1 MLETIVSWIAS
12 VCSELLDFIVTA
24 FLGMMHLDLG
34 SISESFPALTVGYR
48 IFQSIGIG
56 LIVLIAVVQLFKFFL
71 GQLADVRDTPVHI
84 LLRSAIA
91 AMLIWFGGFFV
102 ELAID
107 LAKIPYDIFV
117 NYDATETND
126 GFFAVMRDNLGD
138 MNLIDGMTVSLG
150 EAAMLVL
157 SLILILLVGWNILKL
172 MLEVCERYLMIGVL
186 AYSSPLIYPT
196 FSSQATS
203 DIFKRWVGMFCGQC
217 VLMTISAWMLKIA
230 ISGFSLKVTDTN
242 VLFRIMLTLA
252 FCKIAQRADTYMQ
265 QLGIGVATTG
275 GNLLDEAIGFGMA
288 LSRGR
293 GKRGGAGSADGNGG
307 NSPVLGAGPDG
318 SLSRLGGFV
327 GGISNAAQRAAQQWK
342 SGAPVSEIGRELGK
356 NFRTG
361 LGIEKGWQAVKKGAK
376 NGSPGEV
383 IKGVGQMAGGAM
395 MAGIPANA
403 VARMNAARAEARR
416 EATQGAYAGAADFN
430 KRSADSRYKP
440 PQGENP
446 YQNPRGQGYDNTE
459 NMSEASKGVRDEQRE
474 AMQTASQYFAAQR
487 AANGV
492 GGYEVSDQNG
502 DVSLDETAEKAGLR
516 LDKGQDAPKIE
527 GRDDVVGDYL
537 AKNYE
542 DFAKNDEMQEYA
554 MNTVRDGSPLAAEQA
569 LNNPYCDLSGNDE
582 LGDAMLKK
590 AYGEEAITGKPETG
604 GQFTNISAE
613 TIGDNGRVIHT
624 DYVAPDGTMT
634 HYDIQNAEA
643 LNQEDGKARQFWDG
657 MRGNNAPVEGAGSG
671 ATMYVHNSNPTNTN
685 GTDSTASN
693 SGSGGTFGQQSGS
706 YGTSNY
712 QQPVQNST
720 PQSNTGNSNPSSSSS
735 GPLPQAPVGGG
746 SSQPVVNTPNAPTPP
761 TQNNPS
767 APQPQTQTIING
779 NSAQPIMNNMQN
791 NRQSQP
797 RQQGQQRPESNR
809 NKPDQN
815 QGEQREGIRLNGE
828 PYQGPD
834 DPSGGNGRPKKRKR
848 R

>member
-126 GFFAVMRDNLGD
+126 GFFTVMRDNLGD

-342 SGAPVSEIGRELGK
+342 SGAPVSEIGRDLGK

-361 LGIEKGWQAVKKGAK
+361 MGIEKGWQAVKKGAK
-376 NGSPGEV
+376 NGSPREF

-446 YQNPRGQGYDNTE
+446 YQNPRGQGYDNSE

-582 LGDAMLKK
+582 LGDALLKK
-590 AYGEEAITGKPETG
+590 AYGEEAITGRSENELG
-604 GQFTNISAE
+604 GQFKNISAR
-613 TIGDNGRVIHT
+613 TIGDNGRMIHA
-624 DYVAPDGTMT
+624 DYVAPDGTT
-634 HYDIQNAEA
+634 SHYTIQNAEG
-643 LNQEDGKARQFWDG
+643 LNEEVDRAKKAGTPVNTMAAQFIDGAK
-657 MRGNNAPVEGAGSG
+657 GNYTPVEGTGSG
-671 ATMYVHNSNPTNTN
+671 AKMYVYQQGHSISDPILNRHSLSEGPNNPNLPGGPSNSNPEL
-685 GTDSTASN
+685 
-693 SGSGGTFGQQSGS
+693 SG
-706 YGTSNY
+706 
-712 QQPVQNST
+712 
-720 PQSNTGNSNPSSSSS
+720 S
-735 GPLPQAPVGGG
+735 GPLPRTPLSGG
-746 SSQPVVNTPNAPTPP
+746 SSQPVINMPSSHQVRHTPQPIQNTPSESQT
-761 TQNNPS
+761 
-767 APQPQTQTIING
+767 QTQTIING

>member
-12 VCSELLDFIVTA
+12 VCSELLDFVVTA

-126 GFFAVMRDNLGD
+126 GFFSVMRDNLGD

-342 SGAPVSEIGRELGK
+342 SGAPVSEIGRDLGK

-361 LGIEKGWQAVKKGAK
+361 MGIEKGWQAVKKGAK

-582 LGDAMLKK
+582 LGDALLKK
-590 AYGEEAITGKPETG
+590 AYGEEAITGNAETG

-613 TIGDNGRVIHT
+613 TVGDNGRVIHT
-624 DYVAPDGTMT
+624 DYVAPDGTIT
-634 HYDIQNAEA
+634 PYEIKNAEA
-643 LNQEDGKARQFWDG
+643 MNQEVDKKPISGSVGQFLDGQFG
-657 MRGNNAPVEGAGSG
+657 KTTSVEGAGSG
-671 ATMYVHNSNPTNTN
+671 TPMQVTWHNGYRQPSQNSASQSNAENSNPAP
-685 GTDSTASN
+685 G
-693 SGSGGTFGQQSGS
+693 
-706 YGTSNY
+706 
-712 QQPVQNST
+712 
-720 PQSNTGNSNPSSSSS
+720 SS

-746 SSQPVVNTPNAPTPP
+746 NSQPVVNTPSAPTPP

-767 APQPQTQTIING
+767 VPQPQTQTIING

-809 NKPDQN
+809 NQPDQN
-815 QGEQREGIRLNGE
+815 QGGQRQGVRLNGE

-834 DPSGGNGRPKKRKR
+834 DLSGGNGRPKKRKR

>member
-12 VCSELLDFIVTA
+12 VCSELLDFVVTA

-126 GFFAVMRDNLGD
+126 GFFTVMRDNLGD
-138 MNLIDGMTVSLG
+138 MNLIDGMTASLG

-293 GKRGGAGSADGNGG
+293 GKRGGAGSADGKGG

-342 SGAPVSEIGRELGK
+342 SGAPVSEIGRDLGK

-361 LGIEKGWQAVKKGAK
+361 MGIEKGWQAVKKGAK

-542 DFAKNDEMQEYA
+542 DFAKNEEMQEYA

-582 LGDAMLKK
+582 LGDALLKK
-590 AYGEEAITGKPETG
+590 AYGEEAITGNAETG

-613 TIGDNGRVIHT
+613 TVGDNGRVIHT
-624 DYVAPDGTMT
+624 DYVAPDGTIT
-634 HYDIQNAEA
+634 PYEIKNAEEM
-643 LNQEDGKARQFWDG
+643 NQEVDKKPISGSVGQFLDGQFG
-657 MRGNNAPVEGAGSG
+657 KTTSVEGAGSG
-671 ATMYVHNSNPTNTN
+671 TPMQVTWHNGYRQPSQNSASQSNAENSNPEP
-685 GTDSTASN
+685 G
-693 SGSGGTFGQQSGS
+693 
-706 YGTSNY
+706 
-712 QQPVQNST
+712 
-720 PQSNTGNSNPSSSSS
+720 SS

-746 SSQPVVNTPNAPTPP
+746 NSQPVVNTPSAPPPP

-767 APQPQTQTIING
+767 APQPQTQTVING

-809 NKPDQN
+809 NQPDQN
-815 QGEQREGIRLNGE
+815 QGGQRQGVRLNGE

>member
-12 VCSELLDFIVTA
+12 VCSELLDFVVTA

-126 GFFAVMRDNLGD
+126 GFVTVLRDNLGD

-293 GKRGGAGSADGNGG
+293 GKRGGAGSADGKGG

-342 SGAPVSEIGRELGK
+342 SGAPVSEIGRDLGK

-361 LGIEKGWQAVKKGAK
+361 MGIEKGWQAVKKGAK

-383 IKGVGQMAGGAM
+383 IKGVGQMAGGVM

-430 KRSADSRYKP
+430 KRSADSRYKS

-542 DFAKNDEMQEYA
+542 DFAKNEEMQEYA

-582 LGDAMLKK
+582 LGDALLKK
-590 AYGEEAITGKPETG
+590 AYGEEAITGNAETG

-613 TIGDNGRVIHT
+613 TVGDNGRVIHT
-624 DYVAPDGTMT
+624 DYVAPDGTIT
-634 HYDIQNAEA
+634 PYEIKNAEA
-643 LNQEDGKARQFWDG
+643 MNQEVDKKPISGSVGQFLDGQFG
-657 MRGNNAPVEGAGSG
+657 KTTSVEGAGSG
-671 ATMYVHNSNPTNTN
+671 TPMQVTWHNGYRQPSQNSASQSNAENSNPAP
-685 GTDSTASN
+685 G
-693 SGSGGTFGQQSGS
+693 
-706 YGTSNY
+706 
-712 QQPVQNST
+712 
-720 PQSNTGNSNPSSSSS
+720 SS

-746 SSQPVVNTPNAPTPP
+746 NSQPVVNTPSAPTPP

-779 NSAQPIMNNMQN
+779 NSAQPIMNMQN

-797 RQQGQQRPESNR
+797 RQQSQQRPESNR
-809 NKPDQN
+809 NQPDQN
-815 QGEQREGIRLNGE
+815 QGEQRQGIRLNGE

>member
-293 GKRGGAGSADGNGG
+293 GKRGGAGSADGKGG

-342 SGAPVSEIGRELGK
+342 SGAPVSEIGRDLGK

-361 LGIEKGWQAVKKGAK
+361 MGIEKGWQAVKKGAK
-376 NGSPGEV
+376 NGSPGEF

-582 LGDAMLKK
+582 LGDALLKK
-590 AYGEEAITGKPETG
+590 AYGEEAITGNAETG

-613 TIGDNGRVIHT
+613 TVGDNGRVIHT
-624 DYVAPDGTMT
+624 DYVAPDGTIT
-634 HYDIQNAEA
+634 PYEIKNAEA
-643 LNQEDGKARQFWDG
+643 MNQEVDKKPISGSVGQFLDGQFG
-657 MRGNNAPVEGAGSG
+657 KTTSVEGAGSG
-671 ATMYVHNSNPTNTN
+671 TPMQVTWHNGYRQPSQNSASQSNAENSNPAP
-685 GTDSTASN
+685 G
-693 SGSGGTFGQQSGS
+693 
-706 YGTSNY
+706 
-712 QQPVQNST
+712 
-720 PQSNTGNSNPSSSSS
+720 SS

-746 SSQPVVNTPNAPTPP
+746 NSQPVVNTPSAPTPP

-767 APQPQTQTIING
+767 VPQPQTQTIING

>member
-12 VCSELLDFIVTA
+12 VCSELLDFVVTA

-126 GFFAVMRDNLGD
+126 GFFTVMRDNLGD
-138 MNLIDGMTVSLG
+138 MNLIDGMTASLG

-293 GKRGGAGSADGNGG
+293 GKRGGAGSADGKGG

-342 SGAPVSEIGRELGK
+342 SGAPVSEIGRDLGK

-361 LGIEKGWQAVKKGAK
+361 MGIEKGWQAVKKGAK

-542 DFAKNDEMQEYA
+542 DFAKNEEMQEYA

-582 LGDAMLKK
+582 LGDALLKK
-590 AYGEEAITGKPETG
+590 AYGEEAITGNAETG

-613 TIGDNGRVIHT
+613 TVGDNGRVIHT
-624 DYVAPDGTMT
+624 DYVAPDGTIT
-634 HYDIQNAEA
+634 PYEIKNAEA
-643 LNQEDGKARQFWDG
+643 MNQEVDKKPISGSVGQFLDGQFG
-657 MRGNNAPVEGAGSG
+657 KTTSVEGAGSG
-671 ATMYVHNSNPTNTN
+671 TPMQVTWHNGYRQPSQNSASQSNAENSNPEP
-685 GTDSTASN
+685 G
-693 SGSGGTFGQQSGS
+693 
-706 YGTSNY
+706 
-712 QQPVQNST
+712 
-720 PQSNTGNSNPSSSSS
+720 SS

-746 SSQPVVNTPNAPTPP
+746 NSQPVVNTPSAPPPP

-767 APQPQTQTIING
+767 APQPQTQTVING

-809 NKPDQN
+809 NQPDQN
-815 QGEQREGIRLNGE
+815 QGGQRQGVRLNGE

>member
-12 VCSELLDFIVTA
+12 VCSELLDFVVTA

-126 GFFAVMRDNLGD
+126 SFFAVMRDNLGD

-293 GKRGGAGSADGNGG
+293 GKRGGAGSADGKGG

-342 SGAPVSEIGRELGK
+342 SGAPVSEIGRDLGK

-361 LGIEKGWQAVKKGAK
+361 MGIEKGWQAVKKGAK

-383 IKGVGQMAGGAM
+383 IKGVGQMAGGVM

-430 KRSADSRYKP
+430 KRSADSRYKS

-582 LGDAMLKK
+582 LGDALLKK
-590 AYGEEAITGKPETG
+590 AYGEEAITGNAETG

-613 TIGDNGRVIHT
+613 TVGDNGRVIHT
-624 DYVAPDGTMT
+624 DYVAPDGTIT
-634 HYDIQNAEA
+634 PYEIKNAEA
-643 LNQEDGKARQFWDG
+643 MNQEVDKKPISGSVGQFLDGQFG
-657 MRGNNAPVEGAGSG
+657 KTTSVEGAGSG
-671 ATMYVHNSNPTNTN
+671 TPMQVTWHNGYRQPSQNSASQSNAENSNPAP
-685 GTDSTASN
+685 G
-693 SGSGGTFGQQSGS
+693 
-706 YGTSNY
+706 
-712 QQPVQNST
+712 
-720 PQSNTGNSNPSSSSS
+720 SS

-746 SSQPVVNTPNAPTPP
+746 NSQPVVNTPSAPTPP

-767 APQPQTQTIING
+767 VPQSQTQTIING

-809 NKPDQN
+809 NQPDQN
-815 QGEQREGIRLNGE
+815 RGGQRQGVRLNGE

-834 DPSGGNGRPKKRKR
+834 DLSGGNGRPKKRKR

>member
-126 GFFAVMRDNLGD
+126 GFFTVMRDNLGD

-342 SGAPVSEIGRELGK
+342 SGAPVSEIGRDLGK

-361 LGIEKGWQAVKKGAK
+361 MGIEKGWQAVKKGAK

-582 LGDAMLKK
+582 LGDALLKK
-590 AYGEEAITGKPETG
+590 AYGEEAITGNAETG

-613 TIGDNGRVIHT
+613 TVGDNGRVIHT
-624 DYVAPDGTMT
+624 DYVAPDGTIT
-634 HYDIQNAEA
+634 PYEIKNAEA
-643 LNQEDGKARQFWDG
+643 MNQEVDKKPISGSVGQFLDGQFG
-657 MRGNNAPVEGAGSG
+657 KTTSVEGAGSG
-671 ATMYVHNSNPTNTN
+671 TPMQVTWHNGYRQPSQNSASQSNAENSNPAP
-685 GTDSTASN
+685 G
-693 SGSGGTFGQQSGS
+693 
-706 YGTSNY
+706 
-712 QQPVQNST
+712 
-720 PQSNTGNSNPSSSSS
+720 SS

-746 SSQPVVNTPNAPTPP
+746 NSQPVVNTPSAPPPP

-767 APQPQTQTIING
+767 APQPQTQTVING

-809 NKPDQN
+809 NQPDQN
-815 QGEQREGIRLNGE
+815 QGGQRQGVRLNGE

-834 DPSGGNGRPKKRKR
+834 DLSGGNGRPKKRKR

>member
-12 VCSELLDFIVTA
+12 VCSELLDFVVTA

-126 GFFAVMRDNLGD
+126 GFFTVMRDNLGD
-138 MNLIDGMTVSLG
+138 MNLIDDMTVSLG

-293 GKRGGAGSADGNGG
+293 GKRGGAGSADGKGG

-342 SGAPVSEIGRELGK
+342 SGAPVSEIGRDIGK

-361 LGIEKGWQAVKKGAK
+361 MGIEKGWQAVKKGAK

-554 MNTVRDGSPLAAEQA
+554 INTVRDGSPLAAEQA

-582 LGDAMLKK
+582 LGDALLKK
-590 AYGEEAITGKPETG
+590 AYGEEAITGNAETG

-613 TIGDNGRVIHT
+613 TVGDNGRVIHT
-624 DYVAPDGTMT
+624 DYVAPDGTIT
-634 HYDIQNAEA
+634 PYEIKNAEA
-643 LNQEDGKARQFWDG
+643 MNQEVDKKPISGSVGQFLDGQFG
-657 MRGNNAPVEGAGSG
+657 KTTSVEGAGSG
-671 ATMYVHNSNPTNTN
+671 TPMQVTWHNGYRQPSQNSASQSNAENSNPAP
-685 GTDSTASN
+685 G
-693 SGSGGTFGQQSGS
+693 
-706 YGTSNY
+706 
-712 QQPVQNST
+712 
-720 PQSNTGNSNPSSSSS
+720 SS

-746 SSQPVVNTPNAPTPP
+746 NSQPVVNTPSAPPPP

-767 APQPQTQTIING
+767 APQPQTQTVING

-809 NKPDQN
+809 NQPDQN
-815 QGEQREGIRLNGE
+815 QGGQRQGVRLNGE